1 MSRLGGWHMSNK
13 ESYYPNIYENGYT
26 FSRIENLSYIPHV
39 HTGIECV
46 CVLAGNLL
54 ATIDGRR
61 YSLHK
66 DDICFIMPYHRHS
79 YLTRQTSDV
88 LAFAMLSDEITTRN
102 PFFSGKYDL
111 PTPVFRSGKY
121 SSHVNTLLGLLLDDH
136 TRRSNATTHIGLLS
150 SIVGYLF
157 DAAPPYAIEE
167 QEQSLEAR
175 VMLYLHDHL
184 YKPITLL
191 QAAEELEI
199 SQFRLSRICN
209 QEIGIG
215 FNAYLKSMRIA
226 AAKRK
231 LVFTDQSMPEIAEST
246 GFESL
251 RTFNR
256 AFSEETNTTPRA
268 YRACHKH
275 KTSLNFRPDEE
286 G

>member
-1 MSRLGGWHMSNK
+1 MSNK
-13 ESYYPNIYENGYT
+13 ESYYPNIYENGFT
-26 FSRIENLSYIPHV
+26 FSRIENLSYVPHV

-167 QEQSLEAR
+167 QEQSLETR
-175 VMLYLHDHL
+175 VMLS
-184 YKPITLL
+184 PPRPPL
-191 QAAEELEI
+191 QANHAPAGGGGARDLSI
-199 SQFRLSRICN
+199 PPIPHLQSGNRHWLQRL
-209 QEIGIG
+209 
-215 FNAYLKSMRIA
+215 
-226 AAKRK
+226 
-231 LVFTDQSMPEIAEST
+231 PEIDAHRRRQAQARIYRPIHA
-246 GFESL
+246 G
-251 RTFNR
+251 NR
-256 AFSEETNTTPRA
+256 R
-268 YRACHKH
+268 KH
-275 KTSLNFRPDEE
+275 GL
-286 G
+286 